1 MFLFLSN
8 SNSNPNR
15 MMIAST
21 LLAIAMVA
29 FAAMLLPSSSSL
41 YGGGS
46 SSKLQNLHG
55 TDKQNID
62 IDGVEQRKLL
72 AAVGSTDEEYC
83 TIQLDTIL
91 HEDPEDVED
100 EEMILCEMD
109 KTSTH
114 AGLLLEFDMDESQ
127 TKEMKHMIKKSE
139 VVPSK
144 SMMNIK
150 GMKINKKI
158 HIPPGLLMKDK
169 ISKQKNNNV
178 KKAKKNNPKQLR
190 SLQETNYGTK
200 IGDRKT
206 LVVRVTDVNGKV
218 IDNATEVS
226 DNVFGTY
233 GDAVTLKSQIE
244 GCSMN
249 RTIIIPGGIPEH
261 ESLYSAPGV
270 IDVNVTIDI
279 TNCDTFNKNT
289 WANAAVTALQ
299 EKIGNGWT
307 APGEYDH
314 IMIAFENSAH
324 YYDTNEPK
332 CGGSWA
338 AFATGDGWRSVYRYH
353 FYKFVGVQV
362 HEFG

>member
-1 MFLFLSN
+1 MLSN

-15 MMIAST
+15 VMIATT

-29 FAAMLLPSSSSL
+29 FAIMLLPSSSSL
-41 YGGGS
+41 YGDGS
-46 SSKLQNLHG
+46 RSKLQNLHS

-72 AAVGSTDEEYC
+72 AAAVGSTDEEYC

-109 KTSTH
+109 KTSEYG
-114 AGLLLEFDMDESQ
+114 GLLLEFDMDESQ
-127 TKEMKHMIKKSE
+127 TKEMKQMIKMNDVLPGKSR
-139 VVPSK
+139 
-144 SMMNIK
+144 MNIG
-150 GMKINKKI
+150 GMNINKKI
-158 HIPPGLLMKDK
+158 RVPPGLLMKDK
-169 ISKQKNNNV
+169 NTKQKNNV
-178 KKAKKNNPKQLR
+178 KKKNNPKQLR
-190 SLQETNYGTK
+190 SLQEVNYGTK

-299 EKIGNGWT
+299 DKIGGGWT
-307 APGEYDH
+307 APGEYEH
-314 IMIAFENSAH
+314 IMIVFENSAH

-338 AFATGDGWRSVYRYH
+338 AFATGNGWRSVYRYH
-353 FYKFVGVQV
+353 FYKFVGVLV